1 MEQVTL
7 PAALSRSITTRRA
20 LFVAFLFAAGARAE
34 VPYPSCPTA
43 GCEDPRDFASYLFL
57 RRGEIPN
64 DFDPHSPDSWKY
76 KPFIGVNV
84 LGAWRISTGRPD
96 VFFPG
101 RSPSGGDSRSARC
114 RRPRL

>member
-1 MEQVTL
+1 M
-7 PAALSRSITTRRA
+7 TTQRA
-20 LFVAFLFAAGARAE
+20 LFVAIIFAAGARAE
-34 VPYPSCPTA
+34 VPYPSCA
-43 GCEDPRDFASYLFL
+43 AKACGDPKDFASYLFL

-64 DFDPHSPDSWKY
+64 DFDPRSSDSWKY

-101 RSPSGGDSRSARC
+101 RSPSRGNSRSARG